1 MKEFLKK
8 RNVSI
13 DYSGYS
19 LRFND
24 TGIIITI
31 TKDESTVN
39 TAVDTMYEPK
49 THEEEVMLALY
60 CFVRLVKR
68 LKDGLYHDEEYRNV
82 MSALARFYPISG
94 QMYFNREKGGVDT
107 YDAFDKHNPLM
118 WWINLSNISNVRIM
132 EIACHIEARYA
143 FICDLLNK

>member
-1 MKEFLKK
+1 MSE
-8 RNVSI
+8 
-13 DYSGYS
+13 
-19 LRFND
+19 
-24 TGIIITI
+24 
-31 TKDESTVN
+31 
-39 TAVDTMYEPK
+39 
-49 THEEEVMLALY
+49 
-60 CFVRLVKR
+60 
-68 LKDGLYHDEEYRNV
+68 

-118 WWINLSNISNVRIM
+118 WWINLSNISNDRLI